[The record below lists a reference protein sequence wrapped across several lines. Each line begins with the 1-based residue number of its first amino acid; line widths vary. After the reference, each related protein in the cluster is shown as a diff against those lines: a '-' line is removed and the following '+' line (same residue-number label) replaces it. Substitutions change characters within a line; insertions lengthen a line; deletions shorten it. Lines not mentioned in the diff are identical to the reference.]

1 MKKWFLIFLFAAPF
15 TVLAQDAIRNKSNGG
30 FLFTK
35 IYENDASSVK
45 DQGKSGTCWSFSTLS
60 FFESELK
67 RMGKPDVDLSEMFIV
82 RNVYFE
88 KVVKYVR
95 LHGSLNLGPGGA
107 FHDPISILKKYGIVP
122 ELAYP
127 ANIYDETK
135 INHGELD
142 EVIKAFAD
150 AIIKS
155 KNGTLTAAWKIA
167 LNGLLDAYFGKQ
179 PDTFTFNGKS
189 YTPTSFAQWLGL
201 NPDNYVD
208 ITSYTHHPFYSSF
221 ILEIPDNWAWDPVYN
236 LPMDEMI
243 QVLDYALSKGY
254 TVAWGADV
262 SDKGFSFRNG
272 VAIMPAKDWDSMSK
286 EEKDTIFNTP
296 VPQRKITQEMRQNDF
311 DNYETTDDHGMQI
324 TGKYKDQH
332 GNIYYHVKNSW
343 GATSNECDG
352 YFFASESYV
361 RLRTMNFMVHKDGI
375 PTAIRQKISK

>member
-150 AIIKS
+150 AIINS

-208 ITSYTHHPFYSSF
+208 ITSYAASSFYSSF
-221 ILEIPDNWAWDPVYN
+221 I
-236 LPMDEMI
+236 
-243 QVLDYALSKGY
+243 
-254 TVAWGADV
+254 
-262 SDKGFSFRNG
+262 
-272 VAIMPAKDWDSMSK
+272 
-286 EEKDTIFNTP
+286 
-296 VPQRKITQEMRQNDF
+296 
-311 DNYETTDDHGMQI
+311 
-324 TGKYKDQH
+324 
-332 GNIYYHVKNSW
+332 
-343 GATSNECDG
+343 
-352 YFFASESYV
+352 
-361 RLRTMNFMVHKDGI
+361 
-375 PTAIRQKISK
+375 